1 MQVTKATQAGRGN
14 VPMLGHKRM
23 PQKSGQPRLYSV
35 PTLASGESG
44 KRNVL
49 SHDEEIFIPHR
60 NCSYCGQQTRSWGSV
75 DHGEG
80 HVCSKEC
87 YEKYLRDKESKRVV
101 WVKVKLVPGPNGH
114 LWPEELLKKTQK
126 QKGKE

>member
-1 MQVTKATQAGRGN
+1 MRKFLFHTATVRTVGSKQ
-14 VPMLGHKRM
+14 GH
-23 PQKSGQPRLYSV
+23 G
-35 PTLASGESG
+35 
-44 KRNVL
+44 
-49 SHDEEIFIPHR
+49 
-60 NCSYCGQQTRSWGSV
+60 GSV

-126 QKGKE
+126 QKGE